1 MKKNQLIAA
10 VASKADCSKEV
21 ATACYDAII
30 ECIMESAKAGDKVDL
45 SDFGKFEVK
54 VRPARQGIN
63 PATGE
68 KIEIAESK
76 VLNFKPAKSIKESL

>member
-21 ATACYDAII
+21 ANACYDAII
-30 ECIMESAKAGDKVDL
+30 ECIMESVKAGDKVDL
-45 SDFGKFEVK
+45 SDFGKFELK
-54 VRPARQGIN
+54 VTPAHQGVN

-76 VLNFKPAKSIKESL
+76 SLKFKPAKAIKEAL

>member
-30 ECIMESAKAGDKVDL
+30 ECIMEAIKVGDKVDL

-54 VRPARQGIN
+54 
-63 PATGE
+63 
-68 KIEIAESK
+68 
-76 VLNFKPAKSIKESL
+76 